1 MLLVCVFL
9 YVDCVCLSF
18 LYFFVYA
25 AIEIFSMNKV
35 DCYYYRTVR
44 VCRPN
49 QVEPNSLSLPIT
61 FQVRLM
67 RPVAAI
73 TCGLTFEKKLPS
85 VELFVMLVHL
95 GRIRWRP
102 GQVRPCACSSAVLV
116 FI

>member
-1 MLLVCVFL
+1 MLIACVFRF
-9 YVDCVCLSF
+9 CI
-18 LYFFVYA
+18 FFVYA

-73 TCGLTFEKKLPS
+73 ITRGLTFKKKLPS

>member
-1 MLLVCVFL
+1 MLIACVFL
-9 YVDCVCLSF
+9 F

-73 TCGLTFEKKLPS
+73 ITCGLTFEKKLPS